1 MAAMVVMAGV
11 QAVTVA
17 VPDVTEAV
25 VGAVEAAMAASRM
38 DAMDHH
44 VSELAMVA
52 PLATAVATVHAL
64 VVLDNMPVGAA
75 TTLRFGMANSPIIL
89 RAIPWLFH
97 RLQRLAQ
104 VQLRNHPKQSR

>member
-25 VGAVEAAMAASRM
+25 VGAVEAATVASRM

-64 VVLDNMPVGAA
+64 VVLGNMPLGAI
-75 TTLRFGMANSPIIL
+75 TTPRFGMANSPIIL
-89 RAIPWLFH
+89 RVIQWLSH
-97 RLQRLAQ
+97 RRPRPAQ
-104 VQLRNHPKQSR
+104 AQHRNHPKLSR